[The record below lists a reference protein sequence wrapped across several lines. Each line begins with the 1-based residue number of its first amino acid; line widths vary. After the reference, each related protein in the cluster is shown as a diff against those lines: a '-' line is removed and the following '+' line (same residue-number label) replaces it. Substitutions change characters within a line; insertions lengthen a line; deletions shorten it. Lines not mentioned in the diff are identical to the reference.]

1 MAKKRRESGEMADVN
16 IMPMINLFTIIVPFM
31 MLVVIFAEV
40 AVLDLNLPTPGSG
53 EAGEAPE
60 TEPLMLTVIITKEGY
75 TVGASGGFLD
85 SIMKNPDGTYNYE
98 RLIEQLNKVKEAYP
112 DNEDIIIAAELT
124 IKYQEIVHVM
134 DAAREAGMPNIS
146 LSGLHGDGT

>member
-1 MAKKRRESGEMADVN
+1 MARVRRDYSSEAEIN
-16 IMPMINLFTIIVPFM
+16 ILPVLNLFSVLVPFM
-31 MLVVIFAEV
+31 MLAAVFAEV
-40 AVLDLNLPTPGSG
+40 AILDLNLPTPGSG

-60 TEPLMLTVIITKEGY
+60 TPPLMLTVVVSKDGF

-98 RLIEQLNKVKEAYP
+98 RLENQLSKVKENYP
-112 DNEDIIIAAELT
+112 HEEEVIIASELAT
-124 IKYQEIVHVM
+124 KYQTIVHVM
-134 DAAREAGMPNIS
+134 DVARDSGFPNIS